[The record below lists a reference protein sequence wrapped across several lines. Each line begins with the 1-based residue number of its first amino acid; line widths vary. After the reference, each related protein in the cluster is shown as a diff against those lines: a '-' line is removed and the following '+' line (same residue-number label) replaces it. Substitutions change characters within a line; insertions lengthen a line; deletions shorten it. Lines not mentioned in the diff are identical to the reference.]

1 MNKNTKLCGEKV
13 ELSKPVNIAV
23 IFDIKEFIANILGNW
38 TSRCIHKYNKI
49 INLSIAFILGLD
61 SECVYFYE
69 STGTKITKYY

>member
-1 MNKNTKLCGEKV
+1 MDKNAKLCGGKK

-23 IFDIKEFIANILGNW
+23 IFDIEEFIANMPGNW
-38 TSRCIHKYNKI
+38 TSMCIDKYNKI

-69 STGTKITKYY
+69 STGRKITKYY